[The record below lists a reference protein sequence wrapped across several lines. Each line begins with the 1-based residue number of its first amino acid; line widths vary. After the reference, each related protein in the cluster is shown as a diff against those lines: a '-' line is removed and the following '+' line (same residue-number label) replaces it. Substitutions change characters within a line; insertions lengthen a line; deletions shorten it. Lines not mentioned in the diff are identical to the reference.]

1 LAKPGGAVNVGVAR
15 GLRSWKSLGKS
26 GLFRHHG
33 VMTAPEIRA
42 GLPVL
47 AFADQAAF
55 EAWLASAGPD
65 ARGLW
70 LKLAKQGSGLASL
83 SKAEAIDAAL
93 CHGWVDGQLH
103 PYDDRCWL
111 VRFTPPKPRSKW
123 SQNNRERA
131 EQLIAEGRMAPRGL
145 AEVEAAK
152 ADGRWAVAYASA
164 SRAEVPADLR
174 AALDACPKAAAFFA
188 TLTGANRYA
197 ILYRIGAVKRA
208 ETRARKIA
216 DYVAM
221 LERGETLH

>member
-1 LAKPGGAVNVGVAR
+1 
-15 GLRSWKSLGKS
+15 
-26 GLFRHHG
+26 
-33 VMTAPEIRA
+33 MTAPEIRA

-55 EAWLASAGPD
+55 EAWLASAPPD
-65 ARGLW
+65 APGLW
-70 LKLAKQGSGLASL
+70 LKLAKQGAGLASL

-111 VRFTPPKPRSKW
+111 VRFTPRKPRSKW
-123 SQNNRERA
+123 SQKNRERA
-131 EQLIAEGRMAPRGL
+131 EQLIADGRMAPRGL
-145 AEVEAAK
+145 AEIEAAK
-152 ADGRWAVAYASA
+152 ADGRWAAAYPSA
-164 SRAEVPADLR
+164 SRAEVPADLQ
-174 AALDACPKAAAFFA
+174 AALDASPEAAAFFA

-197 ILYRIGAVKRA
+197 ILYRIGAVKRP

-216 DYVAM
+216 DFVAM